1 MSTRGSMAGVGG
13 ARIPIGFTPANT
25 VTGQP
30 LNQPFGQ
37 TSNVNQALPLSGRAM
52 ALASGRLPLS
62 QNLPLSGGRPAQA
75 LPLSGGGRVAQP
87 SGELP
92 LSARARELA
101 AQGGFQNQPAQA
113 LPLSGGRSLLPL
125 SGGGRVAQPSGEL
138 PLSARAREL
147 AGQGGF
153 QNQPAQAL
161 PLSGG
166 RSVLPLS
173 GGARPIQALPL
184 SGGGRP
190 IQALPLSGGGRVA
203 QPSGELPLSARA
215 RELAG
220 QGGLPLQPAQVRV
233 SQLPATTPIIPLIQP
248 SQPYVPPTPRLP
260 AVQPQT
266 SIPITTPRIPL
277 IQPQVSQVPITT
289 PIIPLIQ
296 SSQPYVPLTPQ
307 PFGFTPGIKVV
318 NVEEQALPYLNPLG
332 QLTTG
337 INLNPQTQV
346 VTQSFQTPQDLLS
359 SPARLAP
366 VVVPPRISPVQQSVN
381 IPTSPRLA
389 PVVVPPRI
397 SPVQQSVNI
406 PTSPRLAPVIVP
418 TSPRLAPVIV
428 PTSPRLAPVIVPT
441 SPRLAPVI
449 VPTSPGISPAT
460 VLPRISPVQQLTTI
474 PTSPRLAPVTVPPR
488 ALTSVQQPV
497 IVPLQTY
504 SQLPPVQQ
512 PVQLP
517 LVQAQPVQQSFQLPA
532 FTGSALSVN
541 PVQTQRQVNPPVNIS
556 GVPPITRPPAGR
568 RFAKSNVTITAPG
581 GQTVLP
587 QFPTAKNQS
596 ILPPANVPLAN
607 VPLANAPLA
616 TLPPSSPTR
625 LVSGSQQFVP
635 PQQYA
640 QTPAVL
646 VPQGQRISPSQLSQI
661 RTQ

>member
-101 AQGGFQNQPAQA
+101 A
-113 LPLSGGRSLLPL
+113 
-125 SGGGRVAQPSGEL
+125 
-138 PLSARAREL
+138 
-147 AGQGGF
+147 QGGF

-389 PVVVPPRI
+389 PV
-397 SPVQQSVNI
+397 
-406 PTSPRLAPVIVP
+406 
-418 TSPRLAPVIV
+418 
-428 PTSPRLAPVIVPT
+428 
-441 SPRLAPVI
+441 I